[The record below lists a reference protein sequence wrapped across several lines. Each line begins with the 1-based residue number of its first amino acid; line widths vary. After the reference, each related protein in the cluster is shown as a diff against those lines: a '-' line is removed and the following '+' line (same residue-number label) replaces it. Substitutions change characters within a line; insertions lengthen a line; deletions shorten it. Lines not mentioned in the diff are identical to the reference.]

1 MTKTF
6 DSCYADITYGYWCEM
21 LDKVEFQLLA
31 EDDQWW
37 NDLDPEEQEKYLRN
51 HPDSAKAKEV
61 RAKQGGETEPSPE
74 EEPPKEVPLATT
86 KQVFADLKN
95 HVKSVADSVKLD
107 VATVTKAFKE
117 PSVYNTVK
125 ALGGSI
131 SAASKTVQGAMRGV
145 GKTLDV
151 GGALITDTP
160 GFKQLEQGL
169 IKADEVLSKY
179 PVLNRLPGAAVAGIA
194 AYQWL
199 NMSFSGD
206 VESDY
211 DVSLIYDGLAGKVG
225 FEDLINTPAG
235 VKSMGLLGAGLAT
248 GGLPI
253 WMGGAV
259 GLGLALTYSGLK
271 KFGDTEN
278 GKKVK
283 EKMVDLASKAGGVI
297 DRGARAVDK
306 KIGVKSEG
314 FSNYYSGIQEKDE
327 HKKSQQYKKLSPKMK
342 DAVDQIFGIMDDKPS
357 DFLNTFEKTIKD
369 VSRKFKV
376 PEKKVMN
383 YFEKEMLT
391 I

>member
-21 LDKVEFQLLA
+21 LDKVEVQLLA

-37 NDLDPEEQEKYLRN
+37 NDLDPEEQEKYLKD
-51 HPDSAKAKEV
+51 HPDSVKAKEV
-61 RAKQGGETEPSPE
+61 RAKQGQKSGLGGMIRKTEPSPE
-74 EEPPKEVPLATT
+74 EEPPKEAPLATT

-131 SAASKTVQGAMRGV
+131 SAASQTVQGAMRGI

-160 GFKQLEQGL
+160 GFKQLEKGL

-179 PVLNRLPGAAVAGIA
+179 PVLKRLPGAAVAGIA

-206 VESDY
+206 IESDY
-211 DVSLIYDGLAGKVG
+211 DVSLIWDGLAGKVG
-225 FEDLINTPAG
+225 FADLINTPDG

-248 GGLPI
+248 GGGLPI
-253 WMGGAV
+253 WMSGAV

-271 KFGDTEN
+271 KLGDTEN

-283 EKMVDLASKAGGVI
+283 EKMVDLASKAGGTI

-306 KIGVKSEG
+306 KIGIEAEG
-314 FSNYYSGIQEKDE
+314 FSNYYSCQFQK
-327 HKKSQQYKKLSPKMK
+327 
-342 DAVDQIFGIMDDKPS
+342 
-357 DFLNTFEKTIKD
+357 
-369 VSRKFKV
+369 
-376 PEKKVMN
+376 
-383 YFEKEMLT
+383 
-391 I
+391 

>member
-61 RAKQGGETEPSPE
+61 RAKQGGETEPSSE

-314 FSNYYSGIQEKDE
+314 FSNYYSCLL
-327 HKKSQQYKKLSPKMK
+327 YTSPSPR
-342 DAVDQIFGIMDDKPS
+342 D
-357 DFLNTFEKTIKD
+357 
-369 VSRKFKV
+369 
-376 PEKKVMN
+376 
-383 YFEKEMLT
+383 
-391 I
+391 